1 MKTET
6 VESRAVTIAAKVL
19 QAAGV
24 CRYDDFNKCRRVY
37 VDETVCDKCIRS
49 WLIAK
54 AKSELKKE
62 NVKKTVTVPPLRAC
76 PLCGGKATI
85 NVLYSD
91 GLYYA
96 QARCESCHAISSVC
110 ENKGRINAVRAAA
123 LRWNKYVVKDGVGYE
138 NWID

>member
-37 VDETVCDKCIRS
+37 VNETVCDKCIRS

-54 AKSELKKE
+54 AKDELKKE

-85 NVLYSD
+85 DVLYSD

-96 QARCESCHAISSVC
+96 QGRCENCQAIGYSR
-110 ENKGRINAVRAAA
+110 ENKGKINACRAATIQ
-123 LRWNKYVVKDGVGYE
+123 WNTNDVSIPDNRK
-138 NWID
+138 

>member
-6 VESRAVTIAAKVL
+6 VESMAVTIAAKVL

-37 VDETVCDKCIRS
+37 VNETVCDKCIRS

-54 AKSELKKE
+54 AKSEIKNA

-85 NVLYSD
+85 DELYSD

-96 QARCESCHAISSVC
+96 QGRCENCHAIGKSR

-123 LRWNKYVVKDGVGYE
+123 IQWNKNDVGYP
-138 NWID
+138 DK